1 MASPEPSK
9 SQNQR
14 EPFSLLPSDQLLQ
27 NPQLPEPGLINAQ
40 SHQNTAGTTQTPQVA
55 QTQPTQV
62 PDQATID
69 ALLQITRADQLRKD
83 AAHGTQ
89 MKHWWSLGE
98 WFDAST
104 ASRKKALIRLVIFI
118 ASSIV
123 LSVVADRFVS
133 GAFKGL

>member
-1 MASPEPSK
+1 MISPDPTK
-9 SQNQR
+9 PQNQR

-27 NPQLPEPGLINAQ
+27 APEPSEPSLISVQ
-40 SHQNTAGTTQTPQVA
+40 RHQKPTAGIGITQASQA
-55 QTQPTQV
+55 QPAQV

-69 ALLQITRADQLRKD
+69 ALLQITRADQQRKD

-89 MKHWWSLGE
+89 MKHWWNLGE
-98 WFDAST
+98 WFNAST

-118 ASSIV
+118 VSSIV
-123 LSVVADRFVS
+123 LSIVADRFVS